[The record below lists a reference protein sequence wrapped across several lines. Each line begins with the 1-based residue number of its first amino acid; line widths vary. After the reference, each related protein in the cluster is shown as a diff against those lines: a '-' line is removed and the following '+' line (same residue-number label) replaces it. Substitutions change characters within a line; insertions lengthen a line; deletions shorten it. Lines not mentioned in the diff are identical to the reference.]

1 MVSTQA
7 LCYMII
13 YWHHFAGGKGDGNA
27 IGQSVD
33 TADGSSD
40 QCSNSKATKEIPL
53 FTVEEENK
61 IICRCEEGYDLSDSH
76 YKAWLEMKHPRGT
89 VTLKLW

>member
-1 MVSTQA
+1 
-7 LCYMII
+7 MII
-13 YWHHFAGGKGDGNA
+13 YWHHCAGGIGDGNT

-53 FTVEEENK
+53 SQLKRKPNLFV
-61 IICRCEEGYDLSDSH
+61 D
-76 YKAWLEMKHPRGT
+76 MKRDMTYVIH
-89 VTLKLW
+89 VTKLD